1 MVSELSKS
9 IERWT
14 AKRRVALVVILKA
27 RCLGQSRR
35 PHGMVKFLLDGKSTL

>member
-14 AKRRVALVVILKA
+14 AKRRVALVVIFLKA

-35 PHGMVKFLLDGKSTL
+35 PHGMIVARAEE